1 MKLVASVGGFSTGSP
16 AAISYLWTN
25 WHDYF
30 CIDRT
35 LFNVRRLS
43 KASWEASAHSVPGS
57 GEWHLLES
65 KFNPTEGYFR
75 FISYVKF
82 AGQLVRGE
90 SSFIY
95 QRTSG
100 DECWFVA
107 ETSGRLPQILNPMS
121 PLLAPVV
128 AGLAKEFGGNG
139 GRVAAEISRDPA
151 LIQRRCGVAAI
162 EKYREYVADEAA
174 LRNGTT
180 TKLEHMSQ
188 ADEEDHES
196 AELLDQLFG
205 SSTDEFLS
213 LRAELKPSVKEL
225 ALLQRATIY
234 ARYRVPF
241 AGSVML
247 GWIAERL
254 WRQQEAGKLQKV
266 TSLAEFVAPK
276 RKMVWAVSDGEQRFT
291 ADIRQFGNL
300 YLKLVRI
307 GALVSRAHG

>member
-1 MKLVASVGGFSTGSP
+1 MKLVASVGGFSTGSS

-35 LFNVRRLS
+35 LFRVRRLS

-65 KFNPTEGYFR
+65 KYTPLDGYFR

-95 QRTSG
+95 QRTSD

-107 ETSGRLPQILNPMS
+107 ETSGRLPQLLNPIS

-139 GRVAAEISRDPA
+139 GRVAAEICRDPA
-151 LIQRRCGVAAI
+151 LIQRRCGFAAI
-162 EKYREYVADEAA
+162 EKYREYVADETA
-174 LRNGTT
+174 LRNGTAS
-180 TKLEHMSQ
+180 KLEHMSQ
-188 ADEEDHES
+188 PDEDDHES
-196 AELLDQLFG
+196 PEILDQLFG
-205 SSTDEFLS
+205 PGTDEFLS
-213 LRAELKPSVKEL
+213 LRAELHPNVKEL
-225 ALLQRATIY
+225 ALLKRATVY

-254 WRQQEAGKLQKV
+254 WRQGEVRKLPRV
-266 TSLAEFVAPK
+266 ASLAEFVAPK
-276 RKMVWAVSDGEQRFT
+276 QKVVWAVPDGEQRFA
-291 ADIRQFGNL
+291 ADMRHFGDL
-300 YLKLVRI
+300 YLKLARI